1 MSNNPKITSKRVS
14 DSGAYRVST
23 SLPPS
28 SNTSSG
34 RATILIVE
42 DDVLSGQAVSLMVEQ
57 LGHRTR
63 VANTWTTALEIF
75 SNEDVDLV
83 LMDAMMPAVD
93 GFKLTKMMRQRS
105 TSYVPVV
112 FITALSDATSRRRG
126 IECGGDDYLTKP
138 VNEIDLKIRLM
149 AMLRIRRLTR
159 ALEVRTRRLAHL
171 ANIDN
176 LTGLL
181 NRRSLEER
189 LDQEVEQALMTSTP
203 LSAMMIDLDHF
214 KAVNDTHG
222 HEVGDTVLACV
233 SQVLDEEVRPTDL
246 AFRYGGEEF
255 IVLCPNTPKEVA
267 MSTADR
273 VVNSFR
279 ARTEETHALGEQTLS
294 VGISSMDV
302 LGLSH
307 LSTSKENAKALLK
320 AADDAL
326 YEAKAQGRD
335 RAVVFTPKI
344 SLRV

>member
-1 MSNNPKITSKRVS
+1 MPVSN
-14 DSGAYRVST
+14 SGAYRVST
-23 SLPPS
+23 SLPPAS
-28 SNTSSG
+28 STSAG

-57 LGHRTR
+57 LGHRTLI
-63 VANTWTTALEIF
+63 ANTWTTALELF
-75 SNEDVDLV
+75 SKEDVDLV
-83 LMDAMMPAVD
+83 LMDAVMPAVD
-93 GFKLTKMMRQRS
+93 GFKLTKMLRQRS

-112 FITALSDATSRRRG
+112 FLTALTDATNRRLG

-138 VNEIDLKIRLM
+138 INELDLRIRLM

-181 NRRSLEER
+181 NRRTLEER
-189 LDQEVEQALMTSTP
+189 LEQEVDHSLMTGAP

-222 HEVGDTVLACV
+222 HDVGDTILACL
-233 SQVLDEEVRPTDL
+233 SQVLDEVVRPTDL

-255 IVLCPNTPKEVA
+255 IVLCPNTSAESAEQVA
-267 MSTADR
+267 ER
-273 VVNSFR
+273 IVVNFR
-279 ARTEETHALGEQTLS
+279 QRTEETHATGKQTLS
-294 VGISSMDV
+294 VGVSCLQL

-307 LSTSKENAKALLK
+307 LASAREFSRALLK
-320 AADDAL
+320 SADQAL
-326 YEAKAQGRD
+326 YEAKGQGRD
-335 RAVVFTPKI
+335 RCQLFQPKI
-344 SLRV
+344 TLRT